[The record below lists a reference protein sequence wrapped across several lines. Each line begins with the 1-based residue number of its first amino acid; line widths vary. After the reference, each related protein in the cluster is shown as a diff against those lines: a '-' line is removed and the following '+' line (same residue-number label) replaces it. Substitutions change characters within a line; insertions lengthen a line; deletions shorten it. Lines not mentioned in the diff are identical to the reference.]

1 MTDTHPKWNFK
12 EFSSFLMLYAAMA
25 DDVVTP
31 EEKQTII
38 DQVDHQRY
46 DQLCMEFN
54 EMTPEERHEII
65 LSYKG
70 LYFPTIPRRNELL
83 SMVKKE
89 FLADGEY
96 SFVERSLMRT
106 LEKLM

>member
-1 MTDTHPKWNFK
+1 MTDTHPKWNFQ

-25 DDVVTP
+25 DEVVTP
-31 EEKQTII
+31 EEKKII
-38 DQVDHQRY
+38 LEKVDHVRY
-46 DQLCMEFN
+46 DKLCMEFK
-54 EMTPEERHEII
+54 EMTPKERDEII
-65 LSYKG
+65 LTYKG
-70 LYFPTIPRRNELL
+70 LYFPTVPRRNELL

-89 FLADGEY
+89 FLADGEF

>member
-1 MTDTHPKWNFK
+1 MTDTHPKWNFQ

-25 DDVVTP
+25 DNVVTP
-31 EEKQTII
+31 EEKTII
-38 DQVDHQRY
+38 IEKVDHSRY
-46 DQLCMEFN
+46 EKLCAEFN
-54 EMTPEERHEII
+54 EMSEEIRDDVI

-70 LYFPTIPRRNELL
+70 LYFPTIPRRDELL

-96 SFVERSLMRT
+96 SFVEKSLMRT